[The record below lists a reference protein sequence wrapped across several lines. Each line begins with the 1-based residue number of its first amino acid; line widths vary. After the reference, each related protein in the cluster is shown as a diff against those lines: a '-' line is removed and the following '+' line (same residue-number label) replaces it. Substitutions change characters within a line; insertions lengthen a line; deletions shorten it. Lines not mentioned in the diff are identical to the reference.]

1 MERAFAYRAT
11 AWSPVGLSVSL
22 ATAATT
28 PAISQG
34 LSWRG
39 LARAPLVPQP
49 QARSCPLP
57 VGPHSVL
64 SSSATPSGSW
74 ISKSLRTPHPSLITG
89 PGIPEPA
96 LALARLRLNFPIP
109 VAVPQGSQMAQH
121 TRPSSVG

>member
-1 MERAFAYRAT
+1 MEKAFAYRT
-11 AWSPVGLSVSL
+11 WSPVGLSVFL
-22 ATAATT
+22 ATAATK

-34 LSWRG
+34 LSWLG

-64 SSSATPSGSW
+64 SSSVTPSGSW
-74 ISKSLRTPHPSLITG
+74 ISKSLRTPHPSLVTG

-96 LALARLRLNFPIP
+96 LALARLRLNFPIRL
-109 VAVPQGSQMAQH
+109 VVPQGSQMAQH